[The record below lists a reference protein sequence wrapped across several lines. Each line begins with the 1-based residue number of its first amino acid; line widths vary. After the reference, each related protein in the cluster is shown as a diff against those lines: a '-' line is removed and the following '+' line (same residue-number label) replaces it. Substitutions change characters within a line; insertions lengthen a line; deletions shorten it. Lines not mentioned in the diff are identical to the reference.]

1 MLAAFVAGTVLGIVA
16 NSVATEAPKSV
27 AVKLIRRCAQQ
38 RDCVREKV
46 VRGMKDETS
55 KVWSFFD
62 VRIDWIHPGD
72 APTSAVDVTVLLEE
86 SAEPAPHVVSKIG
99 VVVLAALQLPDTP
112 CGTGVARVWVTEARR
127 YAALIPDVHFPSL
140 PHRLSDLFLSRALG
154 RALAHEIGH
163 YLLGTSRHTAR
174 GLMRARFLPLEL
186 PESATPQRYGL
197 DPADRDALRLCR
209 PVATSQ
215 EGLRAVR

>member
-1 MLAAFVAGTVLGIVA
+1 MLAAFVAGAVLGIVA
-16 NSVATEAPKSV
+16 NSVPTAAPKSIT
-27 AVKLIRRCAQQ
+27 VKLIRNCAQQ
-38 RDCVREKV
+38 RDCLRESV

-62 VRIDWIHPGD
+62 VRIDWIDPGD
-72 APTSAVDVTVLLEE
+72 APTSAIDVTVLLEE
-86 SAEPAPHVVSKIG
+86 SAGPAPHDVSKSG
-99 VVVLAALQLPDTP
+99 VVLAALQLPDTP
-112 CGTGVARVWVTEARR
+112 CGAGVARVWVTQARR

-140 PHRLSDLFLSRALG
+140 PPRLSDVFLSRALG

-174 GLMRARFLPLEL
+174 GLMRAQFVPREL
-186 PESATPQRYGL
+186 PESATRQRYGL
-197 DPADRDALRLCR
+197 DPVDREALRLCR

-215 EGLRAVR
+215 EGLRPVR

>member
-1 MLAAFVAGTVLGIVA
+1 MLAAFVVGAVLGIVA
-16 NSVATEAPKSV
+16 NSVPTEAPKSL

-38 RDCVREKV
+38 RDCLPEKI

-62 VRIDWIHPGD
+62 VRIDWIDPWD

-86 SAEPAPHVVSKIG
+86 SAGPAPNVVSRTG

-140 PHRLSDLFLSRALG
+140 PSRLSDVFLSRALG

-186 PESATPQRYGL
+186 PESATRQRYGL
-197 DPADRDALRLCR
+197 DPVDRDALRLCR